1 MSMTVPGRALG
12 VGAAR
17 GTFFREGRGR
27 PGFIAGRC
35 RRVAEAEA
43 GRAEATGAEE
53 REKGREEP
61 EAEAEREEAEAEAE
75 AEAGRGIALR
85 LWPPPRSS
93 RFGTRGV
100 LAVAAS
106 VARRSCRL
114 EGAEEI
120 WWASITAL
128 RGRALEPERELER
141 ERVAIVVSPR
151 SQHTALY
158 PMRPPGV

>member
-1 MSMTVPGRALG
+1 M
-12 VGAAR
+12 
-17 GTFFREGRGR
+17 
-27 PGFIAGRC
+27 
-35 RRVAEAEA
+35 
-43 GRAEATGAEE
+43 GAEE
-53 REKGREEP
+53 REKGMEEV
-61 EAEAEREEAEAEAE
+61 EAETEAE

-85 LWPPPRSS
+85 VWLPPRSS
-93 RFGTRGV
+93 RFGTSGV
-100 LAVAAS
+100 LAIAAS

-128 RGRALEPERELER
+128 RGRALECARELER

-158 PMRPPGV
+158 PRRHSRGESQLNGVLTNRPCDEEAVCKPLKQSFSRPPAFDYDER